1 MHTIEA
7 SPGTANSQ
15 PSPVELAVSL
25 RHSITRLA
33 RRLRQQDK
41 TGLGPTMTAALAS
54 VSNLGGP
61 THGELALV
69 EQVSPPTITAV
80 VGKMEALGFVTRET
94 DASDRR
100 VTRIH
105 ITAAGTEQLDS
116 VRSRRT
122 EWLETQIRSLDD
134 DELRRLAAAVD
145 VLIKLTEAPEEV
157 PG

>member
-1 MHTIEA
+1 MH
-7 SPGTANSQ
+7 
-15 PSPVELAVSL
+15 
-25 RHSITRLA
+25 RC
-33 RRLRQQDK
+33 
-41 TGLGPTMTAALAS
+41 
-54 VSNLGGP
+54 NLGGP

-134 DELRRLAAAVD
+134 DDR
-145 VLIKLTEAPEEV
+145 
-157 PG
+157 